1 MGSSV
6 VVGVSSVVS
15 EGVELGLLLGTGMV
29 LSAELEGMEGM
40 EGSTLSEGI
49 VDSFQTGAAGSV
61 GIGVCVGANHP
72 ALLFSPPDKV
82 IDPSARKP
90 SRQMI
95 KMLVDGR
102 TRPPKDNNP

>member
-1 MGSSV
+1 
-6 VVGVSSVVS
+6 
-15 EGVELGLLLGTGMV
+15 MV
-29 LSAELEGMEGM
+29 LSVELEGA
-40 EGSTLSEGI
+40 EGSILSEGI
-49 VDSFQTGAAGSV
+49 DDSVLIGVTGTG

-102 TRPPKDNNP
+102 TRPPKDSTP

>member
-29 LSAELEGMEGM
+29 LSAELEGM